1 VPTPEI
7 TCRAATLDDLPA
19 LALLRWEM
27 QVDWR
32 EDQENYAATREP
44 YIATYC
50 AAMREEMRVGRMCA
64 WLAEADGAP
73 VAAVTLV
80 MWLVPPTLEHARR
93 VRGQVSN
100 VYTRPAYRH
109 QGIARALMRLLLDYA
124 REQPIHRV
132 LLWSSEI
139 GRPLYASLGFS
150 QSDGM
155 ELRTQ

>member
-7 TCRAATLDDLPA
+7 TYRAATLEDLVA

-27 QVDWR
+27 QVEGRDDR
-32 EDQENYAATREP
+32 EYYAATREP

-50 AAMREEMRVGRMCA
+50 AAMREEMRAGRMCA
-64 WLAEADGAP
+64 WLAEADGAS

-80 MWLVPPTLEHARR
+80 TWLVPPTLEHARR

-100 VYTRPAYRH
+100 VYTRPAYRRR
-109 QGIARALMRLLLDYA
+109 GISRALMCLLLDYA

-132 LLWSSEI
+132 LLWPSEM
-139 GRPLYASLGFS
+139 GRPLYAGLGFT

-155 ELRTQ
+155 ELRPQ